1 MHRLHSNTFSDLAAF
16 LVASTQIFPG
26 KVEESSRFV
35 SVGCYAVEFVWHHEN
50 KNTLSKSQRDVSLLK
65 NNFSFKER
73 AERLKILVQEIST
86 CYSPIFCFQE
96 REFLFFTCVKK
107 TISMKILVLRVIN
120 SSCDRN
126 CFVRGYIH
134 SNNSW
139 IQPSMT

>member
-1 MHRLHSNTFSDLAAF
+1 MHRLHSNRFSDLAAF
-16 LVASTQIFPG
+16 LVASTQIFPA

-86 CYSPIFCFQE
+86 CYSPIFCFKSVS
-96 REFLFFTCVKK
+96 FCF
-107 TISMKILVLRVIN
+107 SLVLKKL
-120 SSCDRN
+120 
-126 CFVRGYIH
+126 F
-134 SNNSW
+134 
-139 IQPSMT
+139 Q